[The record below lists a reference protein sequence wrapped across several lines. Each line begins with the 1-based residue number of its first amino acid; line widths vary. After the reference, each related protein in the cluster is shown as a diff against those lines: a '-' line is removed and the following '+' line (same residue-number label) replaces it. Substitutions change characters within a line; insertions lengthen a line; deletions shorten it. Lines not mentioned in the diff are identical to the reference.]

1 MKKTR
6 ILSVLLAIC
15 IVSAAVGVAIV
26 TEQPEEESEGI
37 VITISLAVFLATII
51 AAAVVSFSAG
61 YYLGSMTDPLTQY
74 AQSVESS
81 AVATSI
87 LTGTTYYS
95 NALANYSQIWQLTS
109 EHWTRQAE
117 LTSSFLWGES
127 KDYDPNTMMSV
138 SGVYHNSS
146 YMMINAAAQI
156 NAHFDS
162 ISERMNNWNQ
172 TTTYADSM
180 ALQWVYG
187 NQSMS
192 SKTSF
197 AGDLGVA
204 VTVTSESKDRVYL
217 SDGDLWASSSAII
230 KSLDGTSVTL
240 SSGWNDLKNTT
251 GFSPGVYELQA
262 GSYLSPGMLPI
273 AGTQAAVPTAG
284 LLMTAGS
291 TTKLATWDGVSSK
304 VLVDGQSFNSLSIR
318 VVPDDGTAS
327 IADITALLSDYYDLI
342 LTVDETMMDS
352 SKAATT
358 VWNIYDHAG
367 SASSYITTLTVP
379 NNYDNVNISQSQQ
392 EIITILAM
400 EQLADYWTANGGAI
414 KTGDYQMSN
423 ESLTLFCRGDIKD
436 SSGNTIY
443 GNVIFT
449 PFFYTK
455 NVTLSNGSNT
465 IDQSSTIAIW
475 ESTAPNLSGW
485 DGSVDIND
493 TSLVTIQPG
502 WQIYVYEMEHD
513 GATVSSILLE
523 MTDISIIEPG
533 AIDSTPTQ
541 EPPAGIDN
549 VSWIQLALVIMGV
562 LGLAA
567 GLVTRRID
575 LIVIGSVCI
584 GAGIFIA
591 PIIVGWL

>member
-26 TEQPEEESEGI
+26 TEQPEGESEGI
-37 VITISLAVFLATII
+37 VITISLAVLLATII
-51 AAAVVSFSAG
+51 TAAVVSFSAG

-342 LTVDETMMDS
+342 LTVDETMMES

>member
-26 TEQPEEESEGI
+26 TEQPEGESEGI
-37 VITISLAVFLATII
+37 VITISLAVLLATII

-342 LTVDETMMDS
+342 LTVDETMMES